1 VDAWA
6 VVHGGDV
13 SGSQLLRLATHGWPN
28 GRVVVEVA
36 GDFDATDAH
45 RVFDEVARL
54 DLHPGQTLDL
64 HLKDVTFLDSV
75 GASVL
80 LASEELAVNHGCRFT
95 ITAPS
100 LQCRAVLELVGL
112 SWLLPPTDE
121 PLEALPGLLPMT

>member
-1 VDAWA
+1 
-6 VVHGGDV
+6 V
-13 SGSQLLRLATHGWPN
+13 SGSQLLRLATHWWPN

-36 GDFDATDAH
+36 GDLDATHAH

-54 DLHPGQTLDL
+54 DLHAGQRLDL

-80 LASEELAVNHGCRFT
+80 VASEEFAVDRDCTFS
-95 ITAPS
+95 ISAAS

-112 SWLLPPTDE
+112 SRMLPSVDE
-121 PLEALPGLLPMT
+121 PTEALPGLLPMT